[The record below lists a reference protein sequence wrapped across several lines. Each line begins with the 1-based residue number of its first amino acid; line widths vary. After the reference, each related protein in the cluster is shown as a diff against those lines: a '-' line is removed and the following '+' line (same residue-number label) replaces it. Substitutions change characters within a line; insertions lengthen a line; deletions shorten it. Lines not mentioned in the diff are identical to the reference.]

1 MQNNI
6 SVIIS
11 GEAHPAVFKKVLWG
25 YNTQT
30 YRNFELII
38 AGNNVEEI
46 VDEVK
51 NELFYPVTIINGT
64 DVNDLMADALAACTT
79 GYVVTASVKA
89 VPRQDFVEQHIK
101 YREEGFYLCGG
112 LIKGRT
118 GNDITKDSIYTGKAF
133 KGRDGITKGLFGSIL
148 NRIVPVDREWNTGN
162 ASAWLSDMAPAFRMA
177 AGEGRWDKNIARYL
191 QKSEIKARQ
200 TAFSCV
206 CIEVSE

>member
-11 GEAHPAVFKKVLWG
+11 GEAHPAVLKKVLWG

-38 AGNNVEEI
+38 AGGNATAI

-51 NELFYPVTIINGT
+51 AELFYSVAIINGT
-64 DVNDLMADALAACTT
+64 DVNDQMADALAACTT
-79 GYVVTASVKA
+79 GYVVTSSAKA

-101 YREEGFYLCGG
+101 YREEGYYLCGG
-112 LIKGRT
+112 LIKGHT
-118 GNDITKDSIYTGKAF
+118 GNEINREGIYSGRAF
-133 KGRDGITKGLFGSIL
+133 RGRDGITKGLTGSIL
-148 NRIVPVDREWNTGN
+148 NRLVPVDREWNTGN
-162 ASAWLSDMAPAFRMA
+162 ASAWLTDFAPAFRMA

-191 QKSEIKARQ
+191 QKDGIKPRQ
-200 TAFSCV
+200 IAFSSVCV
-206 CIEVSE
+206 EISE